1 MLSKL
6 IKTGIS
12 LFLGVTL
19 IASAGVMSM
28 AYEEEVD
35 YSVVFNGEKLVFDQD
50 PINVNDRVLVPMR
63 GIFEAYGADVEWD
76 EVNRIV
82 TATTD
87 DTVIELTIDADRA
100 YINNK
105 RVALDVPAIIVEE
118 TGRTMVPVR
127 FVSEALDADVDWD
140 EATYTVIINAVIE
153 EEEPPVEEPHEPEN
167 AIFEEIDDIDYDE
180 GFFSTQEGIK
190 GSCYLTCL
198 GMISSNLN
206 YEEIFASH
214 VYLLN
219 GKSVEQ
225 HDWYG
230 LLEKLNIVRTD
241 FYDLKG
247 TSSAYKV
254 QVVTDLLKKN
264 PEGVIVRFLNGSQSH
279 YIVCKGF
286 EDGKIIA
293 NDPVGQICVPIDDTW
308 VGYSMFDG
316 YNAAIEGMVLAEAY
330 KIGDGSF
337 SWDFLDEGQEDLEG
351 EEAEE

>member
-1 MLSKL
+1 MLSKF

-12 LFLGVTL
+12 LFVGATL
-19 IASAGVMSM
+19 FASAGVMAM

-82 TATTD
+82 TATAG

-100 YINNK
+100 YINGE
-105 RVALDVPAIIVEE
+105 RCVLDVPAMIVEE

-127 FVSEALDADVDWD
+127 FVSEALKADVDWD
-140 EATYTVIINAVIE
+140 ETTYTVIINAVKE
-153 EEEPPVEEPHEPEN
+153 EEEPPVEVPDEPEN
-167 AIFEEIDDIDYDE
+167 AIFGDIDDIDYEE

-198 GMISSNLN
+198 GMIASNLN
-206 YEEIFASH
+206 DEEIYASH
-214 VYLLN
+214 VYRLN
-219 GKSVEQ
+219 ENSVEQ
-225 HDWYG
+225 HNWKG

-241 FYDLKG
+241 YYDLKG
-247 TSSAYKV
+247 SSSKYKI
-254 QVVTDLLKKN
+254 QIVTELLRDN
-264 PEGVIVRFLNGSQSH
+264 PEGVIVRFLNGGSSH

-286 EDGKIIA
+286 ENGKIIA
-293 NDPVGQICVPIDDTW
+293 SDPVGQICVPIDDTW

-351 EEAEE
+351 EEAE

>member
-105 RVALDVPAIIVEE
+105 RVVFSII
-118 TGRTMVPVR
+118 T
-127 FVSEALDADVDWD
+127 
-140 EATYTVIINAVIE
+140 
-153 EEEPPVEEPHEPEN
+153 
-167 AIFEEIDDIDYDE
+167 
-180 GFFSTQEGIK
+180 
-190 GSCYLTCL
+190 
-198 GMISSNLN
+198 
-206 YEEIFASH
+206 
-214 VYLLN
+214 
-219 GKSVEQ
+219 
-225 HDWYG
+225 
-230 LLEKLNIVRTD
+230 
-241 FYDLKG
+241 
-247 TSSAYKV
+247 
-254 QVVTDLLKKN
+254 
-264 PEGVIVRFLNGSQSH
+264 
-279 YIVCKGF
+279 
-286 EDGKIIA
+286 
-293 NDPVGQICVPIDDTW
+293 
-308 VGYSMFDG
+308 
-316 YNAAIEGMVLAEAY
+316 AE
-330 KIGDGSF
+330 
-337 SWDFLDEGQEDLEG
+337 
-351 EEAEE
+351 